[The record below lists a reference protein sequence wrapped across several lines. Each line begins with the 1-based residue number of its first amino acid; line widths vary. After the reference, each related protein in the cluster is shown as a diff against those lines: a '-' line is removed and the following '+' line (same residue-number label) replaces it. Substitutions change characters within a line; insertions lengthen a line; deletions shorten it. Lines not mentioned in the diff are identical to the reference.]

1 MNSLRFTVSSKSD
14 PGKSEPFVLCGPSN
28 LGVAS
33 SSPIHFAV
41 LIMRMTLAF
50 LVLSCLGCDPS
61 ASQGIRTDVVPSPTT
76 QLEPSGGPDT
86 AAQVGAQPERSTAQP
101 RNIKALVP
109 SNDAVESIVV
119 ESNGHPVPF
128 VEDISPFEVP
138 RKYFDSVLSPFRD
151 VDSEIDKFANI
162 EQQELGS
169 ARVKFFGGRSVRI
182 SWFWS
187 GHKDRMSFS
196 YSGIRYR
203 TTGKRFASDETL
215 AFDAT
220 VRRIH
225 DEISSRVE

>member
-1 MNSLRFTVSSKSD
+1 
-14 PGKSEPFVLCGPSN
+14 
-28 LGVAS
+28 
-33 SSPIHFAV
+33 
-41 LIMRMTLAF
+41 MRTTLAF
-50 LVLSCLGCDPS
+50 VVLSCLGCDPS
-61 ASQGIRTDVVPSPTT
+61 SSQRIRNDDAPSATA
-76 QLEPSGGPDT
+76 QLEASSGLDT
-86 AAQVGAQPERSTAQP
+86 ATHVGTQQQRLTAQP
-101 RNIKALVP
+101 TNTNPLIP
-109 SNDAVESIVV
+109 SNEAVESIVV
-119 ESNGHPVPF
+119 EANGHPLPF

-138 RKYFDSVLSPFRD
+138 RNYFDRVLSPFRD
-151 VDSEIDKFANI
+151 ANSEIDKFANI

-169 ARVKFFGGRSVRI
+169 ARIKFFGGRSVRI
-182 SWFWS
+182 SWFWA